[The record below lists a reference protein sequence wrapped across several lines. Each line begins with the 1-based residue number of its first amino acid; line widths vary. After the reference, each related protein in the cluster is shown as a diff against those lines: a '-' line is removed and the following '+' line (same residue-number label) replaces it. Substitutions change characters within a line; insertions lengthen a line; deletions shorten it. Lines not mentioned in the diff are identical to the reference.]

1 MKKLFLILLTCW
13 ICFAYSQVTAS
24 FYITDGN
31 DDGDEVFNHIPVLDR
46 EYLKLGWSPDGH
58 AIYTGLRFQNVTI
71 PRESQVLSAH
81 IQFTASHDEIDTIYM
96 KIKGELS
103 PNAAP
108 ITGEV
113 GSISLRN
120 MTGMSQTW
128 ITQNWQFFTPG
139 PDQRT
144 SNLNEITEEIINQD
158 GWVSGNAMLFI
169 FNPYPVNGKA
179 DTLMAMSYEY
189 ELGEWYAPQLTVEY
203 INWNDIT
210 EQSSSLK
217 ISIYPNPAH
226 DQIKICSKE
235 FLAKDGILE
244 ITNMNGKKFLEKQFS
259 VQTDDIELDVSS
271 LQNGLYFC
279 RLIFENKSVCQ
290 KFVVQK

>member
-1 MKKLFLILLTCW
+1 MKKLLILLFS
-13 ICFAYSQVTAS
+13 ISMGFSYSQQMGF

-31 DDGDEVFNHIPVLDR
+31 DDGDEVFNHVPVLDR

-71 PRESQVLSAH
+71 PKGSEVLSAY

-108 ITGEV
+108 IASEV

-120 MTGMSQTW
+120 MTGMSQSW

-144 SNLNEITEEIINQD
+144 SNLNEIIEEIINQD

-169 FNPYPVNGKA
+169 FNPYPVNGES

-189 ELGEWYAPQLTVEY
+189 EMGEWYAPQLQVEY
-203 INWNDIT
+203 INWADVN
-210 EQSSSLK
+210 EHSEFSK
-217 ISIYPNPAH
+217 INIYPNPAN

-244 ITNMNGKKFLEKQFS
+244 IMNMNGKKLLEKQFS
-259 VQTDDIELDVSS
+259 AQTDDIELDVSS
-271 LQNGLYFC
+271 LQNGVYFC
-279 RLIFENKSVCQ
+279 RLISENKSTTQ
-290 KFVVQK
+290 KLIIQK